1 MKNIYVGNLSY
12 NTSEDNLRAEFAKYG
27 QVTSVK
33 LVQDGMTR
41 RPRGFGFVEMAN
53 DGEAANAIAGLNG
66 ANLDGRTIVVN
77 EARAKPEHR
86 DTGRQK
92 PRGRFRS

>member
-1 MKNIYVGNLSY
+1 MKSICVGNLSY
-12 NTSEDNLRAEFAKYG
+12 NTSEENLRVEFAKYG

-33 LVQDGMTR
+33 IVQDEMTR
-41 RPRGFGFVEMAN
+41 RPRGFGFVEMVN

-77 EARAKPEHR
+77 EARPKREHR

-92 PRGRFRS
+92 PRVRFGS